1 MNWRVYS
8 RHPTRLDILDIG
20 DHFHRKHANIL
31 DDEFLI
37 DNIQLFVALSRERP
51 LVLDVG
57 NDWVNIDVP
66 LFEIDIVVRSFIIA
80 PLELLD
86 HLNAEHCH
94 NGADHHLNTL
104 LLLREQMWPI
114 LQHDK
119 GDIDCVDGQR
129 DQVGDDPPNGG
140 WGICRAFFNRIG
152 DQLTP
157 ILLEELE

>member
-66 LFEIDIVVRSFIIA
+66 LFEIDIVVRSFII
-80 PLELLD
+80 PLSSSIISM
-86 HLNAEHCH
+86 LNIVI
-94 NGADHHLNTL
+94 
-104 LLLREQMWPI
+104 MVPI
-114 LQHDK
+114 
-119 GDIDCVDGQR
+119 I
-129 DQVGDDPPNGG
+129 
-140 WGICRAFFNRIG
+140 I
-152 DQLTP
+152 
-157 ILLEELE
+157 